1 MMQWAF
7 ILLAVHRPHT
17 HTTTTTSS
25 VVFGAGFIKEA
36 MVPSLVLSQKS
47 AQSSYSS

>member
-1 MMQWAF
+1 MMRLAF

-17 HTTTTTSS
+17 YSSSS
-25 VVFGAGFIKEA
+25 VVLGAGFIKEA
-36 MVPSLVLSQKS
+36 MVSSLVLSQKS